1 MLAYVFWH
9 VPRADAAA
17 REYELRH
24 REFHAV
30 LRAANVAG
38 LRGVRVFRL
47 NAIPWLGGKA
57 GYEDWHLL
65 DDSAGL
71 DVLNHA
77 AITQARQLPHDRIAA
92 LAGDGIA
99 GLYGLR
105 QGKPIEPAIAYW
117 MSKPEG
123 MSYAAFE
130 ASLAPH
136 RRRGLLPVGTSH
148 DARADAG
155 VLPAR
160 SRQAPVAASVSRHR
174 NPGSG
179 QGNGLMKAYVIV
191 NVNVKDP
198 ARYADYVKA
207 ASPTVTAHGGRYMA
221 GEAGRRGLKEAFP

>member
-17 REYELRH
+17 REYESRH

-30 LRAANVAG
+30 LQAANVAG
-38 LRGVRVFRL
+38 LQGVRVFRL

-92 LAGDGIA
+92 LAADGIA

-105 QGKPIEPAIAYW
+105 QGELIEPAIAYW

-130 ASLAPH
+130 ASLAPQI
-136 RRRGLLPVGTSH
+136 
-148 DARADAG
+148 AAG
-155 VLPAR
+155 CCLW
-160 SRQAPVAASVSRHR
+160 
-174 NPGSG
+174 
-179 QGNGLMKAYVIV
+179 
-191 NVNVKDP
+191 
-198 ARYADYVKA
+198 
-207 ASPTVTAHGGRYMA
+207 
-221 GEAGRRGLKEAFP
+221 GRRMTLGPTPEFCLHAPGERQLPYPSVAIETQALGKETDS